1 MEGVLAAVPDEIEQ
15 HGARRVGDWQLERRI
30 GVGGMGEVWFARHA
44 ITRSAGA
51 VKLRRRRLRDAGDR
65 GVFEREVRAIARLS
79 HPHVV
84 PLFDVGD
91 DWMAFAYIDGP
102 SLQRRMKT
110 PLEPAQAIRI
120 VLEVGSALAYA
131 HEQGVIHRDVKP
143 ANIML
148 DRAGNAYL
156 ADFGLAVVLDE
167 PRDAGLGGGTPGF
180 MAPEQARGELTPAV
194 DQYAL
199 ARTLI
204 EMLVD
209 GPAPRDATA
218 AIAALPGTLPASLA
232 YTLARATSH
241 QPKARYPSMR
251 EFLAALSAADVD
263 ALLPTV
269 QRAPVA
275 RVVEPYAWATR
286 AVGRAL
292 YGPVIARA
300 DHRLSVIAPALPAGA
315 SDAFLAH
322 TGFAEYGLSLF
333 GRTDRLGSLEDPEA
347 FARAG
352 EVIVLLHGWACDRTV
367 WYEVAAAICR
377 DNAQAI
383 VLVPDFAGFGETRF
397 RAAWPRHEH
406 VTPQAHARA
415 VLRMLEM
422 LGLRELPAVMVG
434 HSMGGLALLSL
445 DEAELGERTAR
456 LVLTPYVPAIHPLM
470 LWGLRAIGG
479 LALVLSAIPPLF
491 RQFVRLLASGG
502 AALAERHRRN
512 ALASMLSVAPGV
524 LARLVSGIAWC
535 HVPAQ
540 CMRGVSMLLGE
551 RDPAFPKRLI
561 ARSVQ
566 RFGGSL
572 ESVRP
577 MASGGHCPH
586 MDESDHPE
594 WTARNQAEIVHA
606 VDELLISSHQGP
618 VSPTLRAN

>member
-1 MEGVLAAVPDEIEQ
+1 MESVLAAVPDEIEQ
-15 HGARRVGDWQLERRI
+15 HGAKRAGDWQLERRI
-30 GVGGMGEVWFARHA
+30 GVGGMGEVWFARHVV
-44 ITRSAGA
+44 TRGVGA
-51 VKLRRRRLRDAGDR
+51 VKLRRRALGSAADR
-65 GVFEREVRAIARLS
+65 AVFDREVRAIARLS

-84 PLFDVGD
+84 RLFDVGD

-110 PLEPAQAIRI
+110 PIEPAQAIRI

-131 HEQGVIHRDVKP
+131 HEQGVIHRDIKP

-167 PRDAGLGGGTPGF
+167 PRGPGIGGGTPGF
-180 MAPEQARGELTPAV
+180 MAPEQAQGEISPAV

-209 GPAPRDATA
+209 GPAPRDPTA
-218 AIAALPGTLPASLA
+218 AIAALPSTLPASLA
-232 YTLARATSH
+232 YTLARATSQ
-241 QPKARYPSMR
+241 QPTARYPSMR
-251 EFLAALSAADVD
+251 DFLAALSTADVES
-263 ALLPTV
+263 LVPTV

-275 RVVEPYAWATR
+275 RVAAPYAWATR

-292 YGPVIARA
+292 HSPVIARA
-300 DHRLSVIAPALPAGA
+300 DHRVSAIAPALPAGA
-315 SDAFLAH
+315 CDAFLAH
-322 TGFAEYGLSLF
+322 TGFAEYGFSVF

-367 WYEVAAAICR
+367 WYDVAAAICR

-397 RAAWPRHEH
+397 REAWPSRAH

-415 VLRMLEM
+415 VLRILTL

-445 DEAELGERTAR
+445 EEAELGERTAR
-456 LVLTPYVPAIHPLM
+456 LVLTPYVPAIHWAL
-470 LWGLRAIGG
+470 LWGLRVVSG
-479 LALVLSAIPPLF
+479 LALVLGHIPPLF
-491 RQFVRLLASGG
+491 RPFVRLLVTGG
-502 AALAERHRRN
+502 NQLAERFRRK
-512 ALASMLSVAPGV
+512 ALASMLSVKPGV
-524 LARLVSGIAWC
+524 LSRLVGGIAWC
-535 HVPAQ
+535 NLPEH
-540 CMRGVSMLLGE
+540 CMRGVGMLLGE
-551 RDPAFPKRLI
+551 RDPTYPKRLI
-561 ARSVQ
+561 ARTVT

-572 ESVRP
+572 ENVRP
-577 MASGGHCPH
+577 MASGGHFPH
-586 MDESDHPE
+586 MDETDHPE

-606 VDELLISSHQGP
+606 VDELLISSHQGL